1 VESDVSRKLIITSD
15 PGQDQAA
22 AMLLV
27 LGSPQDF
34 DVLGVVA
41 VAGNA
46 RLEKTQRNARQI
58 LELAGRPDIP
68 VFAGCARPMHRA
80 LVTAEHVHGPEGL
93 DGPVLPE
100 PKIPLQDKH
109 GVDFIVDTLR
119 AAPPG
124 EITICSLSP
133 LTTLAMAL
141 VQAPDIA
148 PRIREIVM
156 MAGAYFEGGNIRV
169 RAEFNVYV
177 DPDAA
182 DVVLRSGVPIVML
195 PLDVTHQMRSTPA
208 RLDALRALGNRSGV
222 ALAEMLAFSEHFD
235 LEKYGWDGAP
245 LHGPC
250 VPAYMLR
257 PDLFKGRHVNV
268 MVETGSDLTLG
279 MTVVDYWRVTDR
291 APNVFYVRDG
301 DAAGYYA
308 LLTERVGRL
317 P

>member
-1 VESDVSRKLIITSD
+1 MSRKIIITTD
-15 PGQDQAA
+15 PGQDEAA
-22 AMLLV
+22 AILLV
-27 LGSPQDF
+27 LGSPEDF
-34 DVLGVVA
+34 EVLGVVA
-41 VAGNA
+41 VAGNV
-46 RLEKTQRNARQI
+46 RLEKTQRNARQV

-68 VFAGCARPMHRA
+68 VFAGCGRPMHRP

-93 DGPVLPE
+93 DGPALPD
-100 PKIPLQDKH
+100 PTTPLRAKH
-109 GVDFIVDTLR
+109 GVDFIIETLR
-119 AAPPG
+119 AAPSG

-182 DVVLRSGVPIVML
+182 DVVLRSGVPLTML
-195 PLDVTHQMRSTPA
+195 PLDVTHQMRSTRP
-208 RLDALRALGNRSGV
+208 RLEAFRAPGRRCGA

-235 LEKYGWDGAP
+235 LQKYGWDGAP

-257 PDLFKGRHVNV
+257 PDLFKGRNVNV
-268 MVETGSDLTLG
+268 MVETGSELTLG
-279 MTVVDYWRVTDR
+279 MTVVDWWRVTER
-291 APNVFYVRDG
+291 APNAFYVRDG
-301 DAAGYYA
+301 DAQGYYA
-308 LLTERVGRL
+308 LLTERIARL